1 MGSGKKRENQS
12 IGSGYLTSLGTIK
25 ETFEELHFL
34 EKQLLVSEGFIV
46 WKPWQKT
53 RKQRTLQV
61 YCFIL
66 TFVKEKVR
74 VRVFPYVI
82 DALGKSHCTMYK
94 SVDMNEKIAKH

>member
-34 EKQLLVSEGFIV
+34 EKLLLVSGAFIV
-46 WKPWQKT
+46 WKSWQKT
-53 RKQRTLQV
+53 RKQRNLQV
-61 YCFIL
+61 YYFTL
-66 TFVKEKVR
+66 TFIKENVR

-82 DALGKSHCTMYK
+82 DTWEKIHCTMDK
-94 SVDMNEKIAKH
+94 SVDMNEKIMKH